1 MKKPP
6 EGGWLVDN
14 GRMEITDYMW
24 IKLIVLGV
32 AAFVYEFWRA
42 FTGR

>member
-1 MKKPP
+1 M
-6 EGGWLVDN
+6 DNN